1 MKILLLIIT
10 ALLFVSINSEAARK
24 NTAFKS
30 AKVNKKQCAGVN
42 KKIQRINSQLK
53 AGYSLKK
60 GEVLKDKLRKLDKQK
75 YTCSRKR
82 YPTK

>member
-1 MKILLLIIT
+1 MKILLVIIG
-10 ALLFVSINSEAARK
+10 LLLVSSNIEAARK
-24 NTAFKS
+24 ATTSKS
-30 AKVNKKQCAGVN
+30 ISIDKKKCAGVN

-60 GEVLKDKLRKLDKQK
+60 GEALKDKLRQLDKQK
-75 YTCSRKR
+75 YACSRKR

>member
-1 MKILLLIIT
+1 MKILLVIIG
-10 ALLFVSINSEAARK
+10 LLLVSSNIEAARK
-24 NTAFKS
+24 ATASKS
-30 AKVNKKQCAGVN
+30 ISINKKKCAGVN

-60 GEVLKDKLRKLDKQK
+60 GEALKDKLRQLDKQK
-75 YTCSRKR
+75 YACSRKR